1 MSDVNKQVLDALK
14 EVAQTLAWKSF
25 GECRG
30 FSTNLKEPHE
40 VIELAKYA
48 IAAAEQAQTGHCASC
63 KIETATV
70 RLCDNCGGKTVPAQ
84 QAAVPETAPDLAA
97 QLRALA
103 KQHGW
108 NFVWSKAR
116 LIEEGTKTCHK
127 CHNGALTHSSLCVH
141 YDKAKEQAAMVEYR
155 AAQKGN
161 T

>member
-1 MSDVNKQVLDALK
+1 MNGKLADIADRYAAQPPAVAVAVPDEMESVHDTPFMSADTEPEIAYRDGWNA
-14 EVAQTLAWKSF
+14 
-25 GECRG
+25 CRAAM
-30 FSTNLKEPHE
+30 L
-40 VIELAKYA
+40 
-48 IAAAEQAQTGHCASC
+48 AAA
-63 KIETATV
+63 
-70 RLCDNCGGKTVPAQ
+70 P

-141 YDKAKEQAAMVEYR
+141 YDKAKEQAAMAEYR
-155 AAQKGN
+155 AAQKGGAL
-161 T
+161 